1 MPDLESFR
9 QRVEQAEARLKAV
22 HAARERESAALVDMW
37 RQIRTRF
44 TKQEEEIAR
53 VRALANAL
61 DDKNNALQE
70 MVENLLGT
78 IENNIRKT
86 GNETVPRITGMAQ
99 ELLEAASG
107 EPAYAALRGQ
117 EARETPPAAAPSR
130 HDAPLAAAD
139 VAALLVDED
148 AVQIDV
154 PPGPGAATADDA
166 VLDLDRIAPPGERTE
181 GEEGV
186 SPGLRSLINRVQR
199 AMNKPGT
206 DEAAAKQAERGQA
219 DEELA
224 RDARD
229 RIAPPGAERSPRT
242 DRRHRAPLTLRASGT
257 GGTGGLSRPAP
268 DRYHDAFQLGIEAP
282 RGAVWEAG

>member
-37 RQIRTRF
+37 RQIRARF

-61 DDKNNALQE
+61 DDKNSALQE

-86 GNETVPRITGMAQ
+86 GSETVPRITGMAQ

-107 EPAYAALRGQ
+107 EPAFAALSGQ
-117 EARETPPAAAPSR
+117 EARDATPVAPRHEAA
-130 HDAPLAAAD
+130 LAAAD
-139 VAALLVDED
+139 VEALLVDED
-148 AVQIDV
+148 TVQVNV
-154 PPGPGAATADDA
+154 PPAPDAATADEA
-166 VLDLDRIAPPGERTE
+166 VLDLDTVAAPGNNRAE
-181 GEEGV
+181 GEESV

-206 DEAAAKQAERGQA
+206 DEPAAKAAAAEPA

-224 RDARD
+224 REMREIESLRQELNGLRERIGATAR
-229 RIAPPGAERSPRT
+229 R
-242 DRRHRAPLTLRASGT
+242 
-257 GGTGGLSRPAP
+257 
-268 DRYHDAFQLGIEAP
+268 
-282 RGAVWEAG
+282 